1 MKKKKV
7 IAGVVLVAVIAAGG
21 SGVVVWKKVQDG
33 TLELSFLKKSNTT
46 EGSVYV
52 DSVEKILNPDV
63 SGTNQRFSGVIE
75 PQKTWK
81 IEASSDKKIKE
92 IYVAEGDQVKAGQDL
107 FTYDTSEA
115 EENLVDAQIELDR
128 LTSDIETTQ
137 KQIDTMNKELAN
149 VKDEDQR
156 LEYTNL
162 IQTKENSL
170 KKSQYDLKKQNVTI
184 EQLKNTIANATV
196 QSEMDGIIKSIN
208 EDASS
213 GSSYGY
219 SSNDDSNAFMTV
231 LSTGNYRVKATAN
244 EQNRSAVQ
252 EGLPVIVH
260 SRVNDNETWTGT
272 MGSLDTEKTAQNN
285 NDNYYGSSSSD
296 SSSSNY
302 NFYVELDDSSD
313 LILGQHVYVEIDNGQ
328 YKHQDGIWLNSYYI
342 VQNDDGTAYVWA
354 ADSQDKMEERQ
365 VTLGEYDEELDLYEI
380 TDGLTKDDYIAF
392 PSSDI
397 QAGMAAERNI
407 DNATIGT
414 GASSA
419 TGIGDGE
426 TYIGSD
432 YGDYS
437 DYSEDD
443 GLDYSGDY
451 SMDETGEEYL
461 DGGEDGYSEDL
472 GEDEAYYDDGAY
484 TDDGEFLDDGTDDGT
499 TDLIDGEEET
509 AAPGEE

>member
-7 IAGVVLVAVIAAGG
+7 IAGVILVAVIAAGG
-21 SGVVVWKKVQDG
+21 TGVVVWKKVQDG

-52 DSVEKILNPDV
+52 DSVEKILNPNV

-115 EENLVDAQIELDR
+115 EENLMDAQIELDR
-128 LTSDIETTQ
+128 LASDIETTQ
-137 KQIDTMNKELAN
+137 KQIDTMNKELNN
-149 VKDEDQR
+149 VTDEDQR

-196 QSEMDGIIKSIN
+196 QSEMDGVIKSIN
-208 EDASS
+208 EDAGNS
-213 GSSYGY
+213 SSYGY
-219 SSNDDSNAFMTV
+219 TNSDESNAFMTV

-260 SRVNDNETWTGT
+260 SRVNDDETWTGT
-272 MGSLDTEKTAQNN
+272 MGSLDTEKTAQDNTG
-285 NDNYYGSSSSD
+285 NYYEGSTGD
-296 SSSSNY
+296 NSSSNY

-342 VQNDDGTAYVWA
+342 VQEGDGTAYVWA
-354 ADSQDKMEERQ
+354 ADSQDKIEKRQ
-365 VTLGEYDEELDLYEI
+365 VTLGEYDGELDLYEI
-380 TDGLTKDDYIAF
+380 TEGLTREDYIAF

-397 QAGMAAERNI
+397 QAGMDAERNI
-407 DNATIGT
+407 ENATIGT
-414 GASSA
+414 GAASA
-419 TGIGDGE
+419 SGIGDGE

-432 YGDYS
+432 ADTYS
-437 DYSEDD
+437 DYTDD
-443 GLDYSGDY
+443 ESYSDSDF
-451 SMDETGEEYL
+451 SMDETGEEQL
-461 DGGEDGYSEDL
+461 DNGDVYTDDL
-472 GEDEAYYDDGAY
+472 GEDEVYYDDGAY
-484 TDDGEFLDDGTDDGT
+484 TDDGEYLDEGVDDGS
-499 TDLIDGEEET
+499 TDLIDGGEET

>member
-33 TLELSFLKKSNTT
+33 TLELSFLKKSDKT

-128 LTSDIETTQ
+128 LNSDIETTQ

-196 QSEMDGIIKSIN
+196 QSEMDGIVKSIN
-208 EDASS
+208 EDAGS
-213 GSSYGY
+213 SSYGY
-219 SSNDDSNAFMTV
+219 SSNDDSNAFMTI
-231 LSTGNYRVKATAN
+231 LSAGNYRVKATAN

-252 EGLPVIVH
+252 AGLPVIVH
-260 SRVNDNETWTGT
+260 SRVNDDETWSGT

-285 NDNYYGSSSSD
+285 NDNYNYGSSSND

-328 YKHQDGIWLNSYYI
+328 YKHQDGVWLNSYYI
-342 VQNDDGTAYVWA
+342 IQNGDGTGYVWA
-354 ADSQDKMEERQ
+354 ADSQDKMEERK

-380 TDGLTKDDYIAF
+380 TDGLTREDYIAF

-397 QAGMAAERNI
+397 QAGMTAERNI

-414 GASSA
+414 GAASA

-426 TYIGSD
+426 TYIGGD
-432 YGDYS
+432 YSGYS

-443 GLDYSGDY
+443 GLYDSGDY
-451 SMDETGEEYL
+451 SLDETGEEYL
-461 DGGEDGYSEDL
+461 DTGEGNVDDL
-472 GEDEAYYDDGAY
+472 SGDEAYYDDGVY
-484 TDDGEFLDDGTDDGT
+484 TDDGELLDDSADDGVT
-499 TDLIDGEEET
+499 NLDGEEET
-509 AAPGEE
+509 AASGEE